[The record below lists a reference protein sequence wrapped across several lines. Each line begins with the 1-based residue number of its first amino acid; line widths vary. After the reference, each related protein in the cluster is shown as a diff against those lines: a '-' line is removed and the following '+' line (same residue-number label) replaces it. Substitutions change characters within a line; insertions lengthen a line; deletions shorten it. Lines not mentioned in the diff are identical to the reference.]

1 MTRKHSSQT
10 AILSGAFRRAGLSA
24 ALVSLLLAG
33 GVSPV
38 SSQEEGQPAWK
49 RIADKISRNS
59 LEESSPEELPGIVEP
74 SDPGA
79 AAANAPSAEAGAGA
93 AAPAGPE
100 GGVIVDAV
108 TGEVLSGGRP
118 TEETSLVPEVNTMT
132 TAAPGTIGLP
142 QAGGARGRGDAR
154 INLGKESEDQGTT
167 VDLFRDPE
175 VRRMLGDNPRFIY
188 GAVESPDPM
197 VFPPVRNAAIYAEL
211 TRDAEALI
219 KRGKLAE
226 AQLKYKRI
234 LDLNDKRYIMEMRN
248 KIAELNSRMGAQK
261 MVLDESQ
268 MINVQLPQWVR
279 TNTRGILYEE
289 SDPMVLVGDFML
301 RVGDPVPSHPEVRVE
316 NITKRQ
322 VTYRVSDR
330 KSFNVAV
337 KGFQ

>member
-38 SSQEEGQPAWK
+38 SSQEQGQPAWK

-74 SDPGA
+74 A
-79 AAANAPSAEAGAGA
+79 AGTAGAPSGEAGAE
-93 AAPAGPE
+93 AAPAADPE

-108 TGEVLSGGRP
+108 TGEIISGGRP

-154 INLGKESEDQGTT
+154 INLGKESDDQGTT
-167 VDLFRDPE
+167 QDLFKDPE
-175 VRRMLGDNPRFIY
+175 VRRILGDNPRFIY

-234 LDLNDKRYIMEMRN
+234 LDLNDKRYILEMRN
-248 KIAELNSRMGAQK
+248 KIAELNSRMGAAK
-261 MVLDESQ
+261 MILDESQ
-268 MINVQLPQWVR
+268 MIQVELPQWIR

-322 VTYRVSDR
+322 VTYRVADR